1 MNICV
6 VDDEIENIEN
16 LKKMLNQYSKE
27 NNVEFNITSFNDG
40 WEFISTYKP
49 IYDIVFLDIVMPKMN
64 GLEAA
69 EKLRNK
75 DKVVLLIFIT
85 NMSKYA
91 VKGYEYNAVS
101 YVLKPLEYDN
111 LKEAINKALDLINQ
125 NNIHQ
130 AITLQTKEGFIKIP
144 LFEFMYADV
153 IGHTVT
159 VHTLHANYVVK
170 DTLSSLAKKLEKY
183 HFIQCSV
190 CYLLNPRHITLTTKD
205 TFYIGQIKFPI
216 SRLRRKE
223 VMKTLMD
230 FFNE

>member
-91 VKGYEYNAVS
+91 VKGYEYNAIS

-170 DTLSSLAKKLEKY
+170 DTLSSLAKKLEK
-183 HFIQCSV
+183 
-190 CYLLNPRHITLTTKD
+190 
-205 TFYIGQIKFPI
+205 
-216 SRLRRKE
+216 
-223 VMKTLMD
+223 
-230 FFNE
+230 

>member
-6 VDDEIENIEN
+6 VDDEIENIEDF
-16 LKKMLNQYSKE
+16 KKMLNQYSKE

-40 WEFISTYKP
+40 WEFISKYKP

-75 DKVVLLIFIT
+75 DKVVSLIFIT

-91 VKGYEYNAVS
+91 VKGYEYNAIS

-111 LKEAINKALDLINQ
+111 LKEAINKALDSINQ

-153 IGHTVT
+153 I
-159 VHTLHANYVVK
+159 
-170 DTLSSLAKKLEKY
+170 
-183 HFIQCSV
+183 
-190 CYLLNPRHITLTTKD
+190 
-205 TFYIGQIKFPI
+205 
-216 SRLRRKE
+216 
-223 VMKTLMD
+223 
-230 FFNE
+230 

>member
-1 MNICV
+1 MSISATNICV

-91 VKGYEYNAVS
+91 VK
-101 YVLKPLEYDN
+101 
-111 LKEAINKALDLINQ
+111 
-125 NNIHQ
+125 
-130 AITLQTKEGFIKIP
+130 
-144 LFEFMYADV
+144 
-153 IGHTVT
+153 
-159 VHTLHANYVVK
+159 
-170 DTLSSLAKKLEKY
+170 
-183 HFIQCSV
+183 
-190 CYLLNPRHITLTTKD
+190 
-205 TFYIGQIKFPI
+205 
-216 SRLRRKE
+216 
-223 VMKTLMD
+223 
-230 FFNE
+230 